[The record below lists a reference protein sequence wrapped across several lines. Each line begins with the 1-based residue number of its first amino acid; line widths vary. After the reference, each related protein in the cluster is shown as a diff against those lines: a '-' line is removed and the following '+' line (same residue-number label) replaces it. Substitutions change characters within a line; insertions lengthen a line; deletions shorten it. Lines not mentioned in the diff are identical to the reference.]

1 MENKESYQIMSVS
14 KITIKLQ
21 LLLHLHL
28 RIIFVILGTDFYKSN
43 GPFYPY
49 SRDTWISVDTITGSK
64 ICVTREDLAHSVSI
78 VSDRWR
84 TRDV

>member
-1 MENKESYQIMSVS
+1 MDHFTHTLE
-14 KITIKLQ
+14 
-21 LLLHLHL
+21 
-28 RIIFVILGTDFYKSN
+28 ILG
-43 GPFYPY
+43 YP
-49 SRDTWISVDTITGSK
+49 SIPLGTGSK